1 MPTAFTACGVV
12 TLMTDFGLSD
22 PFVGVMKGVIFGRH
36 PGARIV
42 DLTHGIQPYSPR
54 EAGFWLNRSFKYFPA
69 GTVHVCVVDPG
80 VGTARGILA
89 VEAYAQLFLAP
100 DNGLLTALL
109 NGTADARVYRLDTG
123 RLERLHLPVASATFH
138 GRDIFAPVA
147 AELAGGSCRPEEL
160 GPPVTAWQVDT
171 LAAPEQSAGAV
182 AGVIVTVDRFGNLLS
197 NIETRHLAP
206 LREPVVYAAGRSFPV
221 RRTYGDGA
229 PGDYLALVNAFGVL
243 ELAQAQGNAH
253 ATLGLERGAAVVVRG
268 Q

>member
-1 MPTAFTACGVV
+1 MSMTFTACGVI
-12 TLMTDFGLSD
+12 TLTTDFGLSD
-22 PFVGVMKGVIFGRH
+22 PFVGVMKGIILGRH
-36 PGARIV
+36 PAARIV

-54 EAGFWLNRSFKYFPA
+54 EAGFWLSRSFEYFPA

-89 VEAYAQLFLAP
+89 VEAHAQLFLAP

-109 NGTADARVYRLDTG
+109 SGAADARVYRLDIA

-147 AELAGGSCRPEEL
+147 AELAGGRYRPEEL
-160 GPPVTAWQVDT
+160 GPVITTWKVDAQ
-171 LAAPEQSAGAV
+171 AAPQPSPAAV

-197 NIETRHLAP
+197 NIETHHLTP
-206 LREPVVYAAGRSFPV
+206 LREPVAYAAGQVFPV

-229 PGDYLALVNAFGVL
+229 PGDFLALVNAFGVL
-243 ELAQAQGNAH
+243 ELAQVQGDAH
-253 ATLGLERGAAVVVRG
+253 AALGLERGAAVVVRG